1 MLQSFTANQN
11 DDVDKVKYYWAYFIP
26 CSLVLNGGNVF
37 WESKIRD
44 VFQKLYK
51 DVLVNVRKSLAAGM
65 VEIMKLVDMES
76 KNNQKFF
83 IEALKQFTS
92 ADIPDV
98 KAKISPQLCSIVNL
112 YKDETQTLLLNTFI
126 KENLVTF
133 LYWSDLSIELN

>member
-37 WESKIRD
+37 WESKIKD

-65 VEIMKLVDMES
+65 VETMKLVDMDS

-83 IEALKQFTS
+83 IEALK
-92 ADIPDV
+92 
-98 KAKISPQLCSIVNL
+98 
-112 YKDETQTLLLNTFI
+112 
-126 KENLVTF
+126 
-133 LYWSDLSIELN
+133 